1 LQLLIIGLALILE
14 DGGQGVLHLE
24 CVLSEELIWSEA
36 LRLMGLRT
44 TSSSLISRI
53 SRQFTRYCCQKSS
66 RRLMAIWIAFK
77 QNYVVT
83 WLFIIYY
90 IKKTM
95 KTNKIDSYFSDY
107 EKMIGEDLSGIE
119 AARIDDGVADDPDM
133 ARL

>member
-1 LQLLIIGLALILE
+1 
-14 DGGQGVLHLE
+14 
-24 CVLSEELIWSEA
+24 
-36 LRLMGLRT
+36 
-44 TSSSLISRI
+44 
-53 SRQFTRYCCQKSS
+53 
-66 RRLMAIWIAFK
+66 MAIWIAFK